1 MRLVR
6 VPLAAL
12 PDPGAQAGLA
22 GEVNRGGVGA
32 ADNHTD
38 MLVRAGGVGAGAQRG
53 QRRAGAWLGDD
64 PQAFPQQLLGGQ
76 DRVITDQDN
85 GVNELG
91 RDGQRELTDLARR
104 E

>member
-1 MRLVR
+1 MKSVINFGLLTILVAFGGAHPLGLAFQASPGTPSS
-6 VPLAAL
+6 VPHRPDSAAL
-12 PDPGAQAGLA
+12 
-22 GEVNRGGVGA
+22 
-32 ADNHTD
+32 
-38 MLVRAGGVGAGAQRG
+38 
-53 QRRAGAWLGDD
+53 
-64 PQAFPQQLLGGQ
+64 QQLLGGQ